1 MLEFAAE
8 ALVIDGI
15 QQVEPS
21 ARCSLMSR
29 DLKRFTPPQRAR
41 RLLCLGCTWRGAVE
55 SQLIAGRDC
64 GSCNVCCVAL
74 TIDDPELQKPQ
85 GYRCRNTQRDHSCAI
100 YERRPQT
107 CRSFNCSW
115 RQLKW
120 IRDTMRPDIS
130 GVLVRMHREISRQTG
145 EERMGVIFMLL
156 TKKALMAEGL
166 AESVA
171 AAVAADVPVYLQVP
185 GPPGYTSSQA
195 PMNDVLRHAV
205 MTNDKPAVLEVL
217 RRARAQGENGERRR
231 IVLKP
236 RKAQSSA
243 PETPETPR

>member
-1 MLEFAAE
+1 MSSA
-8 ALVIDGI
+8 
-15 QQVEPS
+15 VEP
-21 ARCSLMSR
+21 
-29 DLKRFTPPQRAR
+29 
-41 RLLCLGCTWRGAVE
+41 
-55 SQLIAGRDC
+55 QLITGRDC
-64 GSCNVCCVAL
+64 GSCNACCVAL

-85 GYRCRNTQRDHSCAI
+85 GYRCRNTQRDNSCAI

-107 CRSFNCSW
+107 CRTFYCSW

-120 IRDTMRPDIS
+120 IRETMRPDIS

-156 TKKALMAEGL
+156 NRKALKAEGL

-171 AAVAADVPVYLQVP
+171 AAVASEVPVYLQVP

-195 PMNDVLRHAV
+195 RMNDALLHAV
-205 MTNDKPAVLEVL
+205 MTKDKPAVLEVL
-217 RRARAQGENGERRR
+217 RQAWAQGEKGERRR

-236 RKAQSSA
+236 LRAELSSA
-243 PETPETPR
+243 ETLETRSVMPTGSRY